1 MANFNLNT
9 VILGGRVT
17 SAPELKTTPN
27 GVSVCSFTIAINRKV
42 NRNETDF
49 INCVAWRQTAE
60 FVSKYFGKGSAICVI
75 GEIQTRS
82 WDDQQGNKRYATEV
96 IVNEAK
102 FVDSKTDSTAPASA
116 PPSAS
121 PTEFDVIKDE
131 DDLPF

>member
-1 MANFNLNT
+1 MANVNLNT
-9 VILGGRVT
+9 VSLGGRVT

-82 WDDQQGNKRYATEV
+82 WEDQQGGKRYATEV

-102 FVDSKTDSTAPASA
+102 FVDSKNDSTAPAPASA
-116 PPSAS
+116 PLS
-121 PTEFDVIKDE
+121 EFETISDDS
-131 DDLPF
+131 DLPF